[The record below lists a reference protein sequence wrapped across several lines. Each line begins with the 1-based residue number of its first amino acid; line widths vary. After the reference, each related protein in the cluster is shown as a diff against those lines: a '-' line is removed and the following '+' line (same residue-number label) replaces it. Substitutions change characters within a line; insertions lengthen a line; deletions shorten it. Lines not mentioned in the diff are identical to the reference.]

1 MFFRT
6 NVWRQCGL
14 ENVPLSRLSDPQ
26 SDIHFR
32 FLQLGLVF
40 IYKSRALYWTSV
52 YVRVKY

>member
-32 FLQLGLVF
+32 FLQLDLVF

-52 YVRVKY
+52 NVKY